1 MKQINNA
8 TVIQQADRYHEL
20 QRQRRE
26 LRAQIV
32 TLEDEM
38 RKIQP
43 VLRKAGQGED
53 FSFASADG
61 FIKVCEINEMEAR
74 EDVPKMREMLLKLR
88 RKIPMVVQTVLV
100 LRWLSDDELEEQ
112 SEELEKTDQELPEG
126 E

>member
-1 MKQINNA
+1 LKQITNA

-26 LRAQIV
+26 LRVQIAE
-32 TLEDEM
+32 LEDEM

-43 VLRKAGQGED
+43 VLRKAGEGQD
-53 FSFASADG
+53 FAFASSDE
-61 FIKVCEINEMEAR
+61 FMKVCEISQAEER

-88 RKIPMVVQTVLV
+88 RKIPMISQTLIV
-100 LRWLSDDELEEQ
+100 LRWMTDDELEDENF
-112 SEELEKTDQELPEG
+112 EELPGG